1 MPKAKKLTIKASQ
14 KQAEIKAS
22 NLQWV
27 KILIEFFE
35 LTQMVGIEQ
44 ESALRIENFF
54 CNIRRMRVKRRIL

>member
-1 MPKAKKLTIKASQ
+1 LPKARKLTIKASK

-35 LTQMVGIEQ
+35 LTQMVGIE
-44 ESALRIENFF
+44 
-54 CNIRRMRVKRRIL
+54 